1 MTSPYKRPWDGSL
14 STGGVARKALGICL
28 ILEAGI
34 LILDVG
40 QHLAEVWYIEHIQ
53 DISNVLLENSVG
65 TWFSVVL
72 NALVGIAALAVAL
85 VGRHTGR
92 AGSKSLAWGVI
103 GVFFL
108 YVSLDDHLVLHERL
122 AGGVGRMM
130 LTHQPSESFS
140 FLTYEWIYLLAPLFV
155 LFGLFMLVFLFRE
168 LAAGWY
174 RALLVLALGLWAVA
188 VGMDAWEGMGLPY
201 EAAQQTLGWGELK
214 FRHAVM
220 LVEEM
225 LELLGSTL
233 FLYLFLRR
241 LGDLLEERPAVL
253 RFVP

>member
-1 MTSPYKRPWDGSL
+1 MTAGDKGPWGGELSVGRIAKRVL
-14 STGGVARKALGICL
+14 VCCLVAEAV
-28 ILEAGI
+28 ILV
-34 LILDVG
+34 LDVG
-40 QHLAEVWYIEHIQ
+40 QHLAELWYIEHIK
-53 DISNVLLENSVG
+53 DISNVILENSVG

-72 NALVGIAALAVAL
+72 NAGVGVAALVTASAC
-85 VGRHTGR
+85 RHSGK
-92 AGSKSLAWGVI
+92 AGSKTLAWGVI

-122 AGGVGRMM
+122 AGAMGRVM
-130 LTHQPSESFS
+130 LKATPSGQFQ
-140 FLTYEWIYLLAPLFV
+140 FITYEWIYVLAPLFA
-155 LFGLFMLVFLFRE
+155 LFGLFMLVFLVSE
-168 LAAGWY
+168 LAG
-174 RALLVLALGLWAVA
+174 RRQRVLLILAFACWAAAVA
-188 VGMDAWEGMGLPY
+188 LDAWEGAGLPY
-201 EAAQQTLGWGELK
+201 EGVQEAMGWGKVK

-241 LGDLLEERPAVL
+241 LGGLLTERPAVL

>member
-1 MTSPYKRPWDGSL
+1 MKSPYRRPWDGSL
-14 STGGVARKALGICL
+14 STGGTARKALGICL
-28 ILEAGI
+28 ILEAVI
-34 LILDVG
+34 LLLDVG
-40 QHLAEVWYIEHIQ
+40 QHLAEVWYIEHIK
-53 DISNVLLENSVG
+53 DITNVLLENSVG

-85 VGRHTGR
+85 VCRHSGKAR
-92 AGSKSLAWGVI
+92 SKTLAWGVI

-130 LTHQPSESFS
+130 LTYQPSESYP

-168 LAAGWY
+168 LAGGRY
-174 RALLVLALGLWAVA
+174 RVLLVLALGLWAVA
-188 VGMDAWEGMGLPY
+188 VGMDAWEGVGLPY
-201 EAAQQTLGWGELK
+201 EGVQQTLGWGEIK

-241 LGDLLEERPAVL
+241 LGDLLEEQPAVL
-253 RFVP
+253 RFVS